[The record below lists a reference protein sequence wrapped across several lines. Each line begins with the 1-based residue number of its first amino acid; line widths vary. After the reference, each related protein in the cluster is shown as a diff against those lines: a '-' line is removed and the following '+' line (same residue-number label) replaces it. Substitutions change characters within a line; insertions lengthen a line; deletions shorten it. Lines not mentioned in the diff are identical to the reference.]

1 MIEMIFD
8 ADSRPTDSRFL
19 QSNPA
24 FAQQSGI
31 RDAHGKRMRVI
42 APDHDLRAGSAP

>member
-1 MIEMIFD
+1 MTEMIFD
-8 ADSRPTDSRFL
+8 ADSRPIDSRFL

-24 FAQQSGI
+24 LEQQFGI
-31 RDAHGKRMRVI
+31 RDAHGKRMREI

>member
-8 ADSRPTDSRFL
+8 TDSRPTDSRFL
-19 QSNPA
+19 PSNPA
-24 FAQQSGI
+24 FKQQSGI
-31 RDAHGKRMRVI
+31 RDAHGKRMREI